1 MVDTDGKIF
10 GSRSLDA
17 PAAPPLSTEF
27 LASKG
32 YQSKQA
38 PATGTRMTI
47 EHTLSTNT
55 KIYIVLLT
63 KLSFD
68 ENTSLSNLQV

>member
-17 PAAPPLSTEF
+17 RAAFPLSTEF

-47 EHTLSTNT
+47 EHTLSINT
-55 KIYIVLLT
+55 KLYTVFLVNQTFI
-63 KLSFD
+63 
-68 ENTSLSNLQV
+68 

>member
-1 MVDTDGKIF
+1 MVDTVGKIF

-17 PAAPPLSTEF
+17 RATFPLSTEV

-38 PATGTRMTI
+38 PVTGTRMTI
-47 EHTLSTNT
+47 EHTLSINT
-55 KIYIVLLT
+55 RLHTVFLV
-63 KLSFD
+63 
-68 ENTSLSNLQV
+68 N